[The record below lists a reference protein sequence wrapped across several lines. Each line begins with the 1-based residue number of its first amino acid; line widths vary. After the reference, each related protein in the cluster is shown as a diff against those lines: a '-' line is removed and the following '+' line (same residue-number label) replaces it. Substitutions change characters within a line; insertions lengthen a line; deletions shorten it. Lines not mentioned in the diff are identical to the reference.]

1 MQRYNNDNRMNTGR
15 PWVNLLSRVLSHLV
29 IIIVCV
35 FLVLLACDMF
45 LRGEMSFIA
54 NPYSKIL
61 LLVLC
66 VLAGINSL
74 IQLRCLYRL
83 QALRKYITLR
93 SKLRKKSRS

>member
-15 PWVNLLSRVLSHLV
+15 PWVNLLSRALSHLV

-35 FLVLLACDMF
+35 FLVLLACDFF

-54 NPYSKIL
+54 NPDSKIL

-83 QALRKYITLR
+83 RALRKYITLR

>member
-1 MQRYNNDNRMNTGR
+1 MQRHNNDNRINTGR
-15 PWVNLLSRVLSHLV
+15 AWVNMLSRALSHIT

-45 LRGEMSFIA
+45 LKGEMSFIA

-66 VLAGINSL
+66 VIAGINSL
-74 IQLRCLYRL
+74 IQLKCLYRL
-83 QALRKYITLR
+83 RALRKYINLR
-93 SKLRKKSRS
+93 TKLRKKTQG